1 MHPAEMKL
9 LVKEEFGIDV
19 SATTIRRALKRKK
32 VGGVSIAAVCSR
44 EDSDVI
50 AEIINGLCGSR
61 VVVIW
66 VSSLYSTPSYNC
78 FVLYACRVANH

>member
-44 EDSDVI
+44 EDLDVI
-50 AEIINGLCGSR
+50 TKINNGLCGRR

-66 VSSLYSTPSYNC
+66 VSCLYSTPSYNC
-78 FVLYACRVANH
+78 FLLYPCSVANH